1 MAVHRVG
8 SPSLDSS
15 RRRDQL
21 AHKSRAG
28 GQREARVQPGRARAG
43 DRDLGRFA
51 LHEHSS
57 SRILAIRAAPLGRAT
72 DLQPKSAVIATRR
85 AQNSRWKH
93 SGSSADDGVNV

>member
-1 MAVHRVG
+1 MAVHRVA

-28 GQREARVQPGRARAG
+28 GQREARMQPGRARAG

-57 SRILAIRAAPLGRAT
+57 SRILAVRATSLGRAT
-72 DLQPKSAVIATRR
+72 DLQPKNAAKATRR
-85 AQNSRWKH
+85 AQHSRWKH
-93 SGSSADDGVNV
+93 SGISADDGVNV

>member
-1 MAVHRVG
+1 MAVHRVA

-57 SRILAIRAAPLGRAT
+57 SRLLAVRAAPLGRAT
-72 DLQPKSAVIATRR
+72 DLQPKKAAKATRR
-85 AQNSRWKH
+85 AQHSRWKH
-93 SGSSADDGVNV
+93 SGISADDGVNV

>member
-1 MAVHRVG
+1 MAVHRVA

-21 AHKSRAG
+21 APKSRAG
-28 GQREARVQPGRARAG
+28 GQREARMQPGRARAG
-43 DRDLGRFA
+43 DRDLGRSA

-57 SRILAIRAAPLGRAT
+57 SRLLAIRATPLGRAT

-85 AQNSRWKH
+85 AQHSRWKH

>member
-57 SRILAIRAAPLGRAT
+57 SRILAIRATPLGRAT
-72 DLQPKSAVIATRR
+72 DLQPKSAVKATRR
-85 AQNSRWKH
+85 AQQSRWKH
-93 SGSSADDGVNV
+93 SGRSADD